1 MIRKNYQKMQ
11 NRISCRSLKGN
22 CSKLSLLFISLILLA
37 PTALAHSTVE
47 IEAMHSQAS
56 PSLPP
61 ISEALKFSYSKESK
75 KEFDQA
81 VARGKAAI
89 DKALE
94 NKETKKAL
102 CVVSDIDE
110 TILDN
115 RPYIEKEVA
124 KDVKEVNWEGF
135 AAWVN
140 EAAGKPLKPSI
151 ELLAYARKKGLAVFL
166 ISGRVEKLRRATIT
180 NLVKYGIA
188 YDGLYLRGNDD
199 KSSAIP
205 MKSAYRKQIEAMGYE
220 IVVNIGD
227 QFSDLAGGYAIDCE
241 KLPNKMYYI
250 Q

>member
-1 MIRKNYQKMQ
+1 MQKT
-11 NRISCRSLKGN
+11 RFSRLSPRHY
-22 CSKLSLLFISLILLA
+22 SKLSLLAIALVLFPPL
-37 PTALAHSTVE
+37 ALAHSTVE
-47 IEAMHSQAS
+47 IEAMHSKADH
-56 PSLPP
+56 SLPP
-61 ISEALKFSYSKESK
+61 IKEALKFSYSKESE

-89 DKALE
+89 DKALAE
-94 NKETKKAL
+94 AKTSKKEKAL
-102 CVVSDIDE
+102 CIVSDIDE

-115 RPYIEKEVA
+115 RPFIEKEVA
-124 KDVKEVNWEGF
+124 KDVKEVNWDGF
-135 AAWVN
+135 AAWVD
-140 EAAGKPLKPSI
+140 EAAGKPLKPSV

-188 YDGLYLRGNDD
+188 YDGLYLRGNED

-205 MKSAYRKQIEAMGYE
+205 MKSAYRKKIEDMGYE

-227 QFSDLAGGYAIDCE
+227 QYSDLKGGYSIDCE

>member
-1 MIRKNYQKMQ
+1 MQ
-11 NRISCRSLKGN
+11 NKLSNRLSAKHSC
-22 CSKLSLLFISLILLA
+22 KLSLFFIALVPALISA
-37 PTALAHSTVE
+37 PMALAHSNVE
-47 IEAMHSQAS
+47 IEAMHGKADHN
-56 PSLPP
+56 LPP
-61 ISEALKFSYSKESK
+61 IKEALKFSYSKESQ

-89 DKALE
+89 DKALAE
-94 NKETKKAL
+94 AAEKKESKAKAL

-115 RPYIEKEVA
+115 RPFIEREVA
-124 KDVKEVNWEGF
+124 KNVKEVDWQGF
-135 AAWVN
+135 AAWVD
-140 EAAGKPLKPSI
+140 EAAGKPLTPSV

-166 ISGRVEKLRRATIT
+166 ISGRVENLRRATIT

-205 MKSAYRKQIEAMGYE
+205 MKSAYRKQIEAMGYK

-227 QFSDLAGGYAIDCE
+227 QFSDLAGGYSVDCE

>member
-1 MIRKNYQKMQ
+1 
-11 NRISCRSLKGN
+11 
-22 CSKLSLLFISLILLA
+22 
-37 PTALAHSTVE
+37 
-47 IEAMHSQAS
+47 MHSKAS

-81 VARGKAAI
+81 VAQGKAAI

-94 NKETKKAL
+94 NKDAKSKAL

-135 AAWVN
+135 AAWVD

-241 KLPNKMYYI
+241 KLPNKMYFI